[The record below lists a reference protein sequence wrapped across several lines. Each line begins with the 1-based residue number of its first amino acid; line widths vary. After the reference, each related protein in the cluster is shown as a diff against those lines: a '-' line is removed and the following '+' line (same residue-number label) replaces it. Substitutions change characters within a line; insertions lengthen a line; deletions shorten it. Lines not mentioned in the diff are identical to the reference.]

1 MNRRQPT
8 RDELAAMIDHAIL
21 RPDATLADL
30 TAACDLARRV
40 RVACLCVRGSDVGE
54 VSRVLS
60 GTGVPIG
67 TVIGFP
73 HGCSSTA
80 AKVSEAR
87 QAVGDGAD
95 ELDMVLNISRLRSG
109 QVAYVRD
116 EIAAVVTASKGKCVK
131 VILECCYLSADQK
144 AAASRAA
151 IAAGAKFVKT
161 STGFGPGGATVE
173 DVKFLRAHVGDR
185 AGVKAA
191 GGIRTLADA
200 LSMIAA
206 GANRIGTSSTEAIL
220 AELPV

>member
-1 MNRRQPT
+1 MNCPQPT

-30 TAACDLARRV
+30 AAACDLARRV
-40 RVACLCVRGSDVGE
+40 RVACLCVRGSDVSE
-54 VSRVLS
+54 VSRRLL
-60 GTGVPIG
+60 GTGVLIG

-80 AKVSEAR
+80 GKVSEAHR
-87 QAVGDGAD
+87 AVQDGAE

-109 QVAYVRD
+109 QVAYVQD
-116 EIAAVVTASKGKCVK
+116 GIAAVVTAAQGKCVK
-131 VILECCYLSADQK
+131 VILECCYLTTDQK
-144 AAASRAA
+144 VAASRAA
-151 IAAGAKFVKT
+151 IAAGANFVKT

-173 DVKFLRAHVGDR
+173 DVKFLRAQVGDR

-206 GANRIGTSSTEAIL
+206 GANRIGTSSTETIL